1 MQNTLTEAFHDDT
14 YRRYGFAA
22 QRRYPNEELVRFL
35 ARHFFPIPRAE
46 RAAVPILEVGC
57 GSGANLWMIA
67 REGFAAHGLD
77 LSAEGL
83 SLCRETLAGWGVT
96 ASLHHGDMASLPF
109 ADGAMAAVVD
119 VFSAYCLDE
128 GGAARFLD
136 EVARVLRP
144 GGRFFTF
151 TPSKLSEAFTD
162 HAPARL
168 LDASTLSGIERP
180 TSPFAGN
187 RYPFRF
193 TTNAELAAALTARGL
208 TITMSERVARTY
220 RDGEE
225 LFWFAVVAAEKP
237 PSAAPWA

>member
-1 MQNTLTEAFHDDT
+1 MQTSITEEFHDAT

-35 ARHFFPIPRAE
+35 ARHFFPIPRPD

-77 LSAEGL
+77 LSTEGL
-83 SLCRETLAGWGVT
+83 ALCHEMLAGWGVR
-96 ASLHHGDMASLPF
+96 AGLHHGDMASLPF
-109 ADGAMAAVVD
+109 PDASMAAVVD

-128 GGAARFLD
+128 AGAAHFLD
-136 EVARVLRP
+136 EVTRVLRP
-144 GGRFFTF
+144 GGRFFTY
-151 TPSKLSEAFTD
+151 TPSKLSEAFTN
-162 HAPARL
+162 HAPAKL
-168 LDASTLSGIERP
+168 IDASTLSGIERS

-193 TTNAELAAALTARGL
+193 TTNAELSTALTARGF
-208 TITMSERVARTY
+208 TITMSERVARSY

-225 LFWFAVVAAEKP
+225 MFWFAVVAAEKP
-237 PSAAPWA
+237 MAAKA

>member
-1 MQNTLTEAFHDDT
+1 MQTSITEEFHDAT

-35 ARHFFPIPRAE
+35 ARHFLPIPRAD
-46 RAAVPILEVGC
+46 RTAVPILEVGC

-77 LSAEGL
+77 ISAEGL
-83 SLCRETLAGWGVT
+83 ALCYEMLAGWGVT
-96 ASLHHGDMASLPF
+96 AGLHHGNMTALPF
-109 ADGAMAAVVD
+109 PDASMAAIVD

-128 GGAARFLD
+128 AASESFLD

-144 GGRFFTF
+144 GGRFFTY
-151 TPSKLSEAFTD
+151 TPSKLSEAFIS
-162 HAPARL
+162 HAPAAL
-168 LDASTLSGIERP
+168 IDGSTLSGIERT

-193 TTNAELAAALTARGL
+193 TTNSELAAALTTRGL
-208 TITMSERVARTY
+208 EITMSERVARSY
-220 RDGEE
+220 RNGEE

-237 PSAAPWA
+237 MPARD